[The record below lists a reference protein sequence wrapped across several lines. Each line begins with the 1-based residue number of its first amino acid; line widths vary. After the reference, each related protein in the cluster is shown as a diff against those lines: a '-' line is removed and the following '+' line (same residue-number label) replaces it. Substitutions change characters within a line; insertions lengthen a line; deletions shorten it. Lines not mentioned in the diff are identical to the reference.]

1 MLNYTGQQQLLLL
14 IIYQTLFGELFT
26 QHCMSSAC
34 PSFHPPLPT
43 FSATA
48 HMLALSP
55 DLLLS
60 GDRNHSSLLH
70 VDLRLPLSSTACS
83 IYGVPTSLFLFLSLS
98 LSLSLW
104 LSRPRAVHD
113 HPDKGIKS
121 GLDLY
126 MSPRSLL
133 APNNRQPLPT
143 RRGTLIIP
151 KPPSVCLFM
160 NPRLLMTMGPSSSL
174 LLLHQRT
181 N

>member
-1 MLNYTGQQQLLLL
+1 MGSSSPNIAWAQHAP
-14 IIYQTLFGELFT
+14 LF
-26 QHCMSSAC
+26 SSSTSYFLCNCSHAC
-34 PSFHPPLPT
+34 LVSWLALVGRSEPFEPPSRGPPTPT
-43 FSATA
+43 FI
-48 HMLALSP
+48 
-55 DLLLS
+55 
-60 GDRNHSSLLH
+60 NCLLH
-70 VDLRLPLSSTACS
+70 IWSSHEFVS
-83 IYGVPTSLFLFLSLS
+83 VSVS

-160 NPRLLMTMGPSSSL
+160 NPRLLMTMGPSSL
-174 LLLHQRT
+174 LPPSPPPAD
-181 N
+181 